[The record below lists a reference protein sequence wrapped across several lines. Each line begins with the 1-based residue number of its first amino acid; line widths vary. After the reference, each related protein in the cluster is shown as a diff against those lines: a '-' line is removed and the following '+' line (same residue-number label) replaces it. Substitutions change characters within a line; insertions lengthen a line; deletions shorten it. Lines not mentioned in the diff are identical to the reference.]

1 MKKIMFVCRRNS
13 CRSQMAEGWAKH
25 LGADKVIVHSS
36 GLEASRVHPGA
47 IAIMAEVGLDLTPQT
62 SNALAEF
69 NPEDYDAVIS
79 LCGCGVNLPA
89 AWVTR
94 PLFEDWQ
101 IQDPDGQPPEIF
113 RNVRNEIQEQVNRL
127 LKKLTS

>member
-1 MKKIMFVCRRNS
+1 M
-13 CRSQMAEGWAKH
+13 KH

-47 IAIMAEVGLDLTPQT
+47 IATMAEVGLDLTPQT

-113 RNVRNEIQEQVNRL
+113 RNVRDEIQGQVNQL

>member
-1 MKKIMFVCRRNS
+1 MKRIMFVCRKNS
-13 CRSQMAEGWAKH
+13 CRSQMAEGWTRH
-25 LGADKVIVHSS
+25 LGADNVIVHSS

-47 IAIMAEVGLDLTPQT
+47 IATMAEVGIDLTQQT

-69 NPEDYDAVIS
+69 NPDDYDAVIS

-94 PLFEDWQ
+94 PIFEDWQ
-101 IQDPDGQPPEIF
+101 IQDPDGQSPAVF
-113 RNVRNEIQEQVNRL
+113 QNVRDEIQGQVNRL